1 MHIICFCSVTTICSL
16 LFPRL
21 SLIHIFCHVHV
32 VLLPRFLL
40 KDTKTNEW
48 YDVGI
53 EYAREKVSH
62 ALRSRPNEER
72 RKRNDVKQQHADT
85 AAARSGSSST
95 GACSNNGTCA
105 GGDDNK
111 ATTSSDDVNS
121 SPELEETVKSLIHDQ
136 QQLLQSMIQS
146 ESFPV
151 YS

>member
-1 MHIICFCSVTTICSL
+1 MSSY
-16 LFPRL
+16 
-21 SLIHIFCHVHV
+21 SY
-32 VLLPRFLL
+32 RFLL

-72 RKRNDVKQQHADT
+72 RKRSDVNKQLPNKSNNKRSQQQRGAGPGNDNT
-85 AAARSGSSST
+85 AAGSACNSNGGSS
-95 GACSNNGTCA
+95 AA
-105 GGDDNK
+105 GGDQSTNNV
-111 ATTSSDDVNS
+111 SSS
-121 SPELEETVKSLIHDQ
+121 AELEETVKSLIHDQ

-151 YS
+151 YT

>member
-1 MHIICFCSVTTICSL
+1 VGGSFSCFVAAFCLPPTCSVTYAYLVSSL
-16 LFPRL
+16 F
-21 SLIHIFCHVHV
+21 
-32 VLLPRFLL
+32 RFLL

-72 RKRNDVKQQHADT
+72 RKRSIQQPKNKRIQRGGGNNDS
-85 AAARSGSSST
+85 AAPGSSPGSST
-95 GACSNNGTCA
+95 GDKSTNG
-105 GGDDNK
+105 
-111 ATTSSDDVNS
+111 SSL
-121 SPELEETVKSLIHDQ
+121 ELEETVKSLIHDQ
-136 QQLLQSMIQS
+136 QQLLKSMIQK